1 MRYTFGVVPG
11 ASPVVDPSLDASR
24 PELWAEE
31 TPGVWRFTDPI
42 SGEVCSIV
50 FDDGQSFGNL
60 RWSRQELRHPGEW
73 YYDRLGESIRC
84 GQGGGQSW
92 LTCGGNPAQVYCCVE
107 LVLWGNRQ
115 AETAQQYV
123 LIRELAFEKCG
134 VHGFSAIYVTHI
146 TIRNCRF
153 RCIGGAV
160 FDREKHIRFG
170 NGVEFWNGVSYCTV
184 EHCLFEDIYD
194 SGVTHPGNQE
204 SLLAEWLIFCY
215 NVFRRCGLAAYEWR
229 DPVSG
234 NVEFFHD
241 RCEEAGGAFTMQGE
255 PAPRSTEKPEDISA
269 CVFVLIRLKER
280 ELPDDATY
288 GTIRDNELV
297 GAADCE
303 AVRLS
308 TLDEESLRHIRLD
321 HNRYILPA
329 GRTLTRVDGYY
340 AYSCQRHP
348 IRYVH
353 YVDRDAILNDL
364 FRKLAD
370 G

>member
-1 MRYTFGVVPG
+1 M
-11 ASPVVDPSLDASR
+11 
-24 PELWAEE
+24 
-31 TPGVWRFTDPI
+31 
-42 SGEVCSIV
+42 
-50 FDDGQSFGNL
+50 
-60 RWSRQELRHPGEW
+60 
-73 YYDRLGESIRC
+73 
-84 GQGGGQSW
+84 
-92 LTCGGNPAQVYCCVE
+92 
-107 LVLWGNRQ
+107 
-115 AETAQQYV
+115 
-123 LIRELAFEKCG
+123 
-134 VHGFSAIYVTHI
+134 
-146 TIRNCRF
+146 
-153 RCIGGAV
+153 
-160 FDREKHIRFG
+160 
-170 NGVEFWNGVSYCTV
+170 NGVTPYSATWSFS
-184 EHCLFEDIYD
+184 
-194 SGVTHPGNQE
+194 
-204 SLLAEWLIFCY
+204 
-215 NVFRRCGLAAYEWR
+215 
-229 DPVSG
+229 
-234 NVEFFHD
+234 HD
-241 RCEEAGGAFTMQGE
+241 CCEEAGGAFTMQGE
-255 PAPRSTEKPEDISA
+255 PALRSTEKPEDISA